1 MVEEVVGDA
10 ASGEGIGVEDEV
22 SFSIHLYI
30 GTILFLDICPLNC
43 FTTSIIVSSSVSLDS
58 SVLFSGAASF
68 TRTALS
74 LPSPSASL
82 AASPAASPVAS
93 PAASLVILESTASL
107 NLILAPW
114 WPGPAQ

>member
-1 MVEEVVGDA
+1 MLLPVHVSQVSVNIASGNVFLADRTLRCSDRHSDA

-58 SVLFSGAASF
+58 FSTVFWSSF
-68 TRTALS
+68 
-74 LPSPSASL
+74 
-82 AASPAASPVAS
+82 
-93 PAASLVILESTASL
+93 IF
-107 NLILAPW
+107 
-114 WPGPAQ
+114 

>member
-1 MVEEVVGDA
+1 MDDNNSDDEMKTLIDLLRCAAPDWAPEEGTAVGPDLVPVEAIEMVEEVVGDA

-58 SVLFSGAASF
+58 FSTVFWS
-68 TRTALS
+68 S
-74 LPSPSASL
+74 
-82 AASPAASPVAS
+82 
-93 PAASLVILESTASL
+93 I
-107 NLILAPW
+107 IY
-114 WPGPAQ
+114 